1 MSDNNSVVVEGLAN
15 TQDVVTPNTS
25 TNEVQGGKTFTQEE
39 VNEIISKR
47 INEINSRNKVN
58 TDDAVKKA
66 IAEYERQ
73 AKLTQEEREKE
84 AKNKRELE
92 LKARE
97 DSITL
102 RERRLEAQE
111 ELSKNKIPID
121 LVDFV
126 VSLDANKTKENI
138 EKLVKT
144 FNKSVEMGVTEKLKG
159 NPPQDFS
166 TSSNDNDKN
175 PIIGAF

>member
-1 MSDNNSVVVEGLAN
+1 MSDNSNVVVEGLNN

-47 INEINSRNKVN
+47 INEINTKNKAN
-58 TDDAVKKA
+58 TEDAVNKA
-66 IAEYERQ
+66 IAEYERK
-73 AKLTQEEREKE
+73 AKLTQEERDKE
-84 AKNKRELE
+84 ERSKRELA
-92 LKARE
+92 LKERE
-97 DSITL
+97 DNITL

-111 ELSKNKIPID
+111 ELRKNNVPID

-126 VSLDANKTKENI
+126 VTLDADKTKANI
-138 EKLVKT
+138 EALVKT
-144 FNKSVEMGVTEKLKG
+144 YNKSVEDGITAKLKG

-166 TSSNDNDKN
+166 NSNEQDKK
-175 PIIGAF
+175 PVIGAF